1 MKKILKIFFSFFII
15 YIVICQLNNS
25 VYAYT
30 IDQVKDLIDYHE
42 VAEDGEPTECDIL
55 LKLSDM
61 ETSIEFPLIQTT
73 LEMIVYGKQAIKE
86 KTDVLANIIDKIDL
100 LEINFFDE
108 NPNNGSGLW
117 NKIRNIV
124 RTGTRVTLYIS
135 FGLMLTLLIYI
146 GFVIVKR
153 TISNEHV
160 KLPLSN
166 TFYSSAYSNKKKL
179 TRKELEDN
187 FKRIE
192 KSFIEQWI
200 LSFILLLLTIFIMT
214 SIINF
219 SYLIESLYA
228 DKMTPTRSL
237 QVYVMDDTM
246 HDYGYYFKTNV
257 QGAYLFQSQ
266 RSWAKFGMHNF
277 LLLICS
283 TILIIYKAGLYGIYI
298 CRMILLAF
306 LSMVFPIIILINAFT
321 RVMYGDKY
329 LSGKLRKKSTVAD

>member
-1 MKKILKIFFSFFII
+1 MKKIFKIFFSFFII

-108 NPNNGSGLW
+108 NPNNGSKLW

-135 FGLMLTLLIYI
+135 FGLMLTLLIYM

-153 TISNEHV
+153 TISEE
-160 KLPLSN
+160 KAQLPLAN
-166 TFYSSAYSNKKKL
+166 TFYSRVDSNGEKIKS
-179 TRKELEDN
+179 EILERN
-187 FKRIE
+187 
-192 KSFIEQWI
+192 FIEQWI